1 MAVILRRRL
10 FVLRRVNAATFTCSV
25 GRLFAAD
32 HTSGVRGRAPGRT
45 HQRFSALHSV
55 AGLCS
60 SGSMMTKKLLVDVDC
75 GVDDAQAIML
85 ALAAP
90 NVELLGITCVHG
102 NTTVDNVCKNVL
114 RVLQACN
121 KLEIPVFK
129 GAAKPILGNTI
140 DAGHFHGQDGLGDA
154 PDPNPPGLDL
164 VQKEGAVSAMIR
176 IVNEN
181 PGEVSLVATAPLTN
195 LALAV
200 KLDPS
205 LPSKLRGLY
214 IMGGNT
220 ESRGNI
226 TVCGEFN
233 FVADP
238 EAAYIVL
245 NEFQCPTYLACWEFT
260 CYSKLSWEFCDAW
273 LAQDTDKA
281 RFMARIFRH
290 SIEVSKSERFKKEF
304 VAGTGFVSCDSYAM
318 AAAVDDLFITES
330 DRHAVSVE
338 LMGTH
343 TRGMMVVDTL
353 GLLKSTNK
361 AFIIKKVD
369 MKKFEK
375 MMMAALK

>member
-1 MAVILRRRL
+1 MAVI
-10 FVLRRVNAATFTCSV
+10 VRRVVATSYSISSSV
-25 GRLFAAD
+25 GRLLAD
-32 HTSGVRGRAPGRT
+32 DHRWFQSVRGRA
-45 HQRFSALHSV
+45 SARNYSSSV
-55 AGLCS
+55 S
-60 SGSMMTKKLLVDVDC
+60 PSVTGSMMSKKLLADVDC

-102 NTTVDNVCKNVL
+102 NTTVENVCKNTL

-129 GAAKPILGNTI
+129 GAAKPILGKRI

-154 PDPNPPGLDL
+154 PDPNAPALDL
-164 VQKEGAVSAMIR
+164 VQKEDAVSAMIR

-200 KLDPS
+200 MIDPS

-220 ESRGNI
+220 ESRGNT

-233 FVADP
+233 FAADA

-245 NEFQCPTYLACWEFT
+245 NDYQCPIYLICWEFT

-290 SIEVSKSERFKKEF
+290 SIEASQSERLQKEF

-318 AAAVDDLFITES
+318 AAAVDDSFIIES
-330 DRHAVSVE
+330 DQYPVSVE
-338 LMGTH
+338 LTGTH
-343 TRGMMVVDTL
+343 TRGMMVVDTVD
-353 GLLKSTNK
+353 LLKKTHK
-361 AFIIKKVD
+361 AFIVKKVD
-369 MKKFEK
+369 MEMFKQ

>member
-1 MAVILRRRL
+1 MARIFYCLTTTSLIYCGTVRRL
-10 FVLRRVNAATFTCSV
+10 T
-25 GRLFAAD
+25 AAD
-32 HTSGVRGRAPGRT
+32 HWWLQSVRGRVAAVKHYTSSSP
-45 HQRFSALHSV
+45 HS
-55 AGLCS
+55 GT
-60 SGSMMTKKLLVDVDC
+60 GSMMKKKLLVDVDC

-90 NVELLGITCVHG
+90 NVELLGVTCVHG
-102 NTTVDNVCKNVL
+102 NTTVENVCKNAL

-129 GAAKPILGNTI
+129 GAAKPILENSLS
-140 DAGHFHGQDGLGDA
+140 AGHFHGQDGLGDA
-154 PDPNPPGLDL
+154 PDPNAPGLEL

-200 KLDPS
+200 RMDPS
-205 LPSKLRGLY
+205 LSSKLRGLY

-220 ESRGNI
+220 ESRGNT

-233 FVADP
+233 FAADP

-245 NEFQCPTYLACWEFT
+245 NDYQCPTYLACWEFT
-260 CYSKLSWEFCDAW
+260 CYSKLSWEFCNAW

-290 SIEVSKSERFKKEF
+290 SIVASQSERFEKEF
-304 VAGTGFVSCDSYAM
+304 VAGTGFVSCDSYAV
-318 AAAVDDLFITES
+318 AAAVDDSFITES
-330 DRHAVSVE
+330 DQYPVSVE
-338 LMGTH
+338 LTGTH
-343 TRGMMVVDTL
+343 TRGMMIVDTV
-353 GLLKSTNK
+353 GFLKK
-361 AFIIKKVD
+361 ARKVFIMKKVD
-369 MKKFEK
+369 MKKFEQ
-375 MMMAALK
+375 MMMAALQ

>member
-1 MAVILRRRL
+1 MALIIRSVGTKSHI
-10 FVLRRVNAATFTCSV
+10 FCSCV
-25 GRLFAAD
+25 GRLSSAEHRLFWSA
-32 HTSGVRGRAPGRT
+32 RGRAQACKDFT
-45 HQRFSALHSV
+45 SSTSH
-55 AGLCS
+55 
-60 SGSMMTKKLLVDVDC
+60 SGSTMSKKKVLADVDC
-75 GVDDAQAIML
+75 GTDDAQAIML

-90 NVELLGITCVHG
+90 NVELLGVTCVHG
-102 NTTVDNVCKNVL
+102 NTAVENVCKNTL
-114 RVLQACN
+114 RVLQVCN

-129 GAAKPILGNTI
+129 GAAKPILGNSI
-140 DAGHFHGQDGLGDA
+140 SAGHFHGLDGLGDA
-154 PDPNPPGLDL
+154 PDPNAPAVDL

-200 KLDPS
+200 KMDPS

-220 ESRGNI
+220 ESRGNT
-226 TVCGEFN
+226 TVCAEFN
-233 FVADP
+233 FAADP

-245 NEFQCPTYLACWEFT
+245 NEYNCPTYLACWEFT

-281 RFMARIFRH
+281 RFMARIFGH
-290 SIEVSKSERFKKEF
+290 SIEASRSERCEKEF

-318 AAAVDDLFITES
+318 AAAVDDSFVLES
-330 DRHAVSVE
+330 DEYPVSVE
-338 LMGTH
+338 LAGTH
-343 TRGMMVVDTL
+343 TRGMMVVDTV
-353 GLLKSTNK
+353 GFMKKSPKK

-369 MKKFEK
+369 MKKFEH